1 MIKTTAP
8 KKPKSP
14 VKPPRT
20 AVLVRVKYMN
30 KAPIIMRRS
39 PKNFSASDTQKVS
52 PSLMLVY
59 SFHFL
64 MLFKNKTTTVILY
77 FRLHILFVEGLTWPD
92 VLLTVTKSPFPTT
105 AVVTIKLGNTS
116 KRTALLN
123 KR

>member
-1 MIKTTAP
+1 MIKTTAL

-77 FRLHILFVEGLTWPD
+77 FRLHILFVEGLTWLD
-92 VLLTVTKSPFPTT
+92 ILLTVTKSPFPTT
-105 AVVTIKLGNTS
+105 AVVIIRLGNTS

>member
-1 MIKTTAP
+1 MIKTTAL

-30 KAPIIMRRS
+30 KAPMIVRRS

-64 MLFKNKTTTVILY
+64 MLFKNKIATVILY
-77 FRLHILFVEGLTWPD
+77 FRLYILFVEGLTWLD
-92 VLLTVTKSPFPTT
+92 ILLTVTKSPFPTT
-105 AVVTIKLGNTS
+105 AVVIITLGNTS
-116 KRTALLN
+116 KRTTLLN